1 MSMNDYTPNGRS
13 RSIDKWIALGIM
25 NRTTAIRDM
34 AEMLESSMEDLF
46 HEMEEINTNL
56 EALASATETIQ
67 DKLEEVVDI
76 MNSSLY
82 DDLDTDTKPVEDT
95 DEFPF

>member
-1 MSMNDYTPNGRS
+1 MNDYTSNGRS